1 MHMSASV
8 IADHP
13 RISEDPGK
21 GADIIHTGAH
31 VVELLDHISTDAAGD
46 FPVGVQNPFASHH
59 QPDLGIGTYTGTHF
73 FQKELADLATA
84 FALNIGKSRNGM
96 AVASGAAL
104 GSIDL
109 VVDKVCRDDGGRG
122 VGVWRPG
129 KIQDS
134 AGFDLL

>member
-1 MHMSASV
+1 MSASV
-8 IADHP
+8 VTDHS
-13 RISEDPGK
+13 RISEDPGE

-31 VVELLDHISTDAAGD
+31 VVELLNHVCTNAAGN
-46 FPVGVQNPFASHH
+46 FPIGVQNPFASYH

-84 FALNIGKSRNGM
+84 FAPDIGKSCNGM

-109 VVDKVCRDDGGRG
+109 VVDKVRRDDGGRG

-129 KIQDS
+129 KIQDP